1 MSAIR
6 FCTTPKVDLPH
17 YSYTFRKSEPL
28 GTDIKN
34 MDCSR
39 LGNMLY
45 LDIQKGEEAMKTS
58 EFQQQIVGTVMYMKR
73 LMDWFHMTLYT

>member
-1 MSAIR
+1 M
-6 FCTTPKVDLPH
+6 
-17 YSYTFRKSEPL
+17 EPL
-28 GTDIKN
+28 GTEIKN
-34 MDCSR
+34 VDCYR

-45 LDIQKGEEAMKTS
+45 LDIQKGEEATKTS